1 MLSSA
6 QVAKGV
12 EVDVAA
18 VVEEVAGE
26 GREVIML
33 EVECV
38 VASNL
43 LVALFLKPSVRLE
56 SLFADRFHFAAFTSF
71 KAAEVL
77 CIKSWRLSMPQLGMG
92 RRWIRVAENAKLVCK
107 SQSSGSFIVTGD
119 QYSFSGAWAST
130 QTSESARRSWM
141 TVSAL
146 A

>member
-18 VVEEVAGE
+18 VAEEVAGE

-43 LVALFLKPSVRLE
+43 LVALFLKQSVRLE
-56 SLFADRFHFAAFTSF
+56 FLFADRFHLAAFTSF

-77 CIKSWRLSMPQLGMG
+77 CIKSWRLSMPQTGMD
-92 RRWIRVAENAKLVCK
+92 RRWIRVAENAKLLCK
-107 SQSSGSFIVTGD
+107 SQSS
-119 QYSFSGAWAST
+119 
-130 QTSESARRSWM
+130 
-141 TVSAL
+141 
-146 A
+146 